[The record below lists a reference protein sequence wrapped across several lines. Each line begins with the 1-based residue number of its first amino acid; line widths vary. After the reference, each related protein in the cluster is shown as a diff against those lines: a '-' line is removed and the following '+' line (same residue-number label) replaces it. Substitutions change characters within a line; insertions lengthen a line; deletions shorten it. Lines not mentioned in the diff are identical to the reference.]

1 MPVLFYGSQF
11 ACDPSEKDCG
21 LDFDGAIFSNI
32 THDHLDYHK
41 TFKAYIEAKKAFFDR
56 LPAHAFALTNA
67 DDKNGLVMLQNTRAH
82 RYTYSCRTMA
92 DFTAKVLEKHLDGTL
107 LRLDG
112 EECGPSLPV
121 ISTLTIC

>member
-1 MPVLFYGSQF
+1 MEASSHAIHQKRI
-11 ACDPSEKDCG
+11 AG

-82 RYTYSCRTMA
+82 RYTYR
-92 DFTAKVLEKHLDGTL
+92 
-107 LRLDG
+107 
-112 EECGPSLPV
+112 
-121 ISTLTIC
+121 